1 MGGRR
6 HAGRAGAEHGAGPEE
21 VPARVRD
28 LRGGGTGPRA
38 LRFPGG
44 ARVIV
49 TGLPGSGKT
58 TLMRR
63 VAGRARRIDS
73 QEVRGRFERR
83 LPSWLPYAA
92 YRPAVRTVHYARL
105 WWALRAPGAVGV
117 VVHDSGRTAWVR
129 RWLTRGLAFHL
140 VVLDVREEQALAGQA
155 ARGRVLPGR
164 VFARYRRALRR
175 LVAEVEAGRLP
186 AGCVA
191 VTLLDRVAAERVR
204 EIVFG
209 R

>member
-1 MGGRR
+1 GGARGRARDVRTPAGRRQAPAARHGVVHVPETGLGGPAGVGGRR

-92 YRPAVRTVHYARL
+92 YRPAVRTVHYAR
-105 WWALRAPGAVGV
+105 
-117 VVHDSGRTAWVR
+117 
-129 RWLTRGLAFHL
+129 
-140 VVLDVREEQALAGQA
+140 
-155 ARGRVLPGR
+155 
-164 VFARYRRALRR
+164 
-175 LVAEVEAGRLP
+175 
-186 AGCVA
+186 
-191 VTLLDRVAAERVR
+191 
-204 EIVFG
+204 
-209 R
+209 